1 MLTDKPKAPVT
12 RTLVMGGNKISK
24 VGPKGLKFVVGTKSY
39 SNKPE

>member
-1 MLTDKPKAPVT
+1 MLTDKTESTGNKNISH
-12 RTLVMGGNKISK
+12 GGNKISK